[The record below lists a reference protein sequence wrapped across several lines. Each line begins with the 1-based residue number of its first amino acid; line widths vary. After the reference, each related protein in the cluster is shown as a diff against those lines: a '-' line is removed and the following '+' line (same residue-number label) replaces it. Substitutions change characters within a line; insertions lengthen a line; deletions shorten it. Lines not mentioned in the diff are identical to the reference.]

1 MITGSK
7 QLKAKIQQLTQGDSL
22 KSQIYLRNYFME
34 RFLERISESPYQNR
48 FILKG
53 GILFASLVGLDF
65 RSTMDIDSTVKNMA
79 LNETETTN
87 IIKEVIDVPIAD
99 SVKFVIFKSLPI
111 MGEHDY
117 PGIRFSLRGHFQ
129 GINQMIRIDL
139 TTGDVI
145 TPQAVLYDYPL
156 MFENRTIKL
165 MSYNLETLL
174 AEKLETMIARGT
186 ANTRMRDFYDV
197 FILTRSEDFDLL
209 TLREAIARTSQKRGT
224 ELLLLNHDTIMND
237 IAASMIMETAWNNF
251 KQQSYFVGNLSWDE
265 VISECRILSE
275 KVFSD

>member
-1 MITGSK
+1 M
-7 QLKAKIQQLTQGDSL
+7 
-22 KSQIYLRNYFME
+22 
-34 RFLERISESPYQNR
+34 
-48 FILKG
+48 
-53 GILFASLVGLDF
+53 
-65 RSTMDIDSTVKNMA
+65 
-79 LNETETTN
+79 
-87 IIKEVIDVPIAD
+87 
-99 SVKFVIFKSLPI
+99 
-111 MGEHDY
+111 
-117 PGIRFSLRGHFQ
+117 
-129 GINQMIRIDL
+129 
-139 TTGDVI
+139 I